1 MASSSLWP
9 SMYQLIKRHP
19 KAVAA
24 SVGLHV
30 VLLTLL
36 SLSLTSSEIP
46 DQPEPQASTIKAVL
60 VDANKIDDERK
71 KRVGSQSDDQAQDN
85 PNADNQDE

>member
-9 SMYQLIKRHP
+9 SVYQLVKRHP

-46 DQPEPQASTIKAVL
+46 EQPKPQASTIKAVM
-60 VDANKIDDERK
+60 VDAK
-71 KRVGSQSDDQAQDN
+71 KNRR
-85 PNADNQDE
+85 